1 MGEQVNKKK
10 RPGGPLFIKIELSF
24 YCTSL
29 INMSFARVAYNAS
42 APPSVDINLHRHSLR
57 ADGDPDKAIRDTVTR
72 IHDTPLSPAG
82 ITRIHEKGAAPTQYI
97 WCSDLWR
104 CIETAVELQKCN
116 GGVIII
122 DGDLGEVRHPK
133 VFKRPVEEFD
143 VLDDDDVRKLTQN
156 FIRLDPP
163 DIREETRGL
172 GGTADARFRGSLS
185 RIGEWCI
192 KRKVNEVTV
201 ISHGD
206 SLASLASMC
215 NMELYSAD
223 EFGRITATYDGTW
236 VFKSSQDVGLMNA

>member
-1 MGEQVNKKK
+1 
-10 RPGGPLFIKIELSF
+10 L
-24 YCTSL
+24 
-29 INMSFARVAYNAS
+29 
-42 APPSVDINLHRHSLR
+42 
-57 ADGDPDKAIRDTVTR
+57 
-72 IHDTPLSPAG
+72 
-82 ITRIHEKGAAPTQYI
+82 
-97 WCSDLWR
+97 
-104 CIETAVELQKCN
+104 
-116 GGVIII
+116 
-122 DGDLGEVRHPK
+122 
-133 VFKRPVEEFD
+133 KRPVEEFD

-172 GGTADARFRGSLS
+172 GGTADARFRASIA

-206 SLASLASMC
+206 SLASLAAMC